1 VLPRK
6 RQNCASLANRPPARC
21 VWKPTTLQKFDRP
34 TNSALS
40 VKCAAPCSG
49 DQRNIDRNSEATMGK
64 SMKTAK
70 PSTFGRMKASAV
82 SASTLTSLLLTAICL
97 YLVELRQWSAEQ

>member
-1 VLPRK
+1 
-6 RQNCASLANRPPARC
+6 
-21 VWKPTTLQKFDRP
+21 
-34 TNSALS
+34 
-40 VKCAAPCSG
+40 
-49 DQRNIDRNSEATMGK
+49 
-64 SMKTAK
+64 MKTAK